1 LVKTYGE
8 LDGFYRE
15 LGNGE
20 FEMDFEVMDLETRE
34 DVLIYIENEERK
46 SKKKKARR
54 R

>member
-1 LVKTYGE
+1 LRDTYGGI
-8 LDGFYRE
+8 DGFYRE
-15 LGNGE
+15 LGDNE
-20 FEMDFEVMDLETRE
+20 FEMDFEVLDYSTRE